1 MKKNLFLPLIL
12 ILLAAK
18 CFSQEEESVYPWRK
32 LFFEQTRYV
41 LTGETEIEEVK
52 PLKKLSSQG
61 AFIFSRLVW
70 DSSILNFERGFDIVW
85 SEYRGVIQ
93 YSKKVSVSS
102 VIESAAGAGTE
113 AGTGTENELEEEP
126 FLDGEKLLELLDGKD
141 EHAVIEGTDE
151 EPAEIYH
158 SDRQGELRKFSYG
171 GENFSL
177 YTLNGFTKLVK
188 TSEQNVTRR
197 TFDSDWKLIKKE
209 VFNNPDSSDLF
220 KLLSQTVFFY
230 SPDGFVVKTEF
241 EDFSESKKVITEYGL
256 NNKKTAETTGHF
268 EIIPGK
274 DEEEIK
280 TYLEDSVKNWAYDT
294 DGRVISAETLKFT
307 YEKNKKGKTV
317 KKQDSTKYTYSYTQK
332 SENPDVY
339 YYEGEDLRIKTVY
352 NTDSHWIE
360 TLYFDD
366 GFSIVTEFDDGY
378 KVQETFYINGQEM
391 RRNRFEKAR

>member
-12 ILLAAK
+12 IVLAAK

-102 VIESAAGAGTE
+102 VIEPA

-151 EPAEIYH
+151 EPDEIYH

-177 YTLNGFTKLVK
+177 YTLNGFTRLVK

-241 EDFSESKKVITEYGL
+241 EDFSESKKVITEYGF
-256 NNKKTAETTGHF
+256 NNKKAAETTGHF

-317 KKQDSTKYTYSYTQK
+317 KKQDSTKYTYTYTQE